1 MTINGNNLSKFKAA
15 NNVIKPITTLNL
27 NNSLPDAPVCL
38 YYLSAISVPDQIP
51 SIFHA

>member
-1 MTINGNNLSKFKAA
+1 METTYRSLKQQIML
-15 NNVIKPITTLNL
+15 KPITTLNL
-27 NNSLPDAPVCL
+27 NNSLPDAPVCP